1 MFIMTCVTD
10 DGIYEVRPIACKV
23 VFKFK
28 CNLNVF
34 KGIVNIYQEIVAAF
48 ISFITIVKYIR

>member
-1 MFIMTCVTD
+1 MTCVTD

-34 KGIVNIYQEIVAAF
+34 KVIVIIHQEIVAAF
-48 ISFITIVKYIR
+48 ISFITTIKYIQ